1 MGKFL
6 RKIIGYII
14 LIILICIIALSIRN
28 TINPNY
34 SDEKEST
41 QSSYVTG
48 NEINSDSLK
57 LQKATVKRV
66 VDGDTFIINIDGK
79 DERVRLI
86 GVDTPESVNPDESKN
101 TPEGEEASKITKK
114 LVPENTVVWLE
125 YDKDM
130 TDDYGRTLAYIWLTD
145 KFENVT
151 SDNMD
156 KYMLNAKL
164 LKIGTAK
171 PMFISPNLKYEP
183 EFVEIYGKNN

>member
-6 RKIIGYII
+6 RKIIGYIL

-34 SDEKEST
+34 SDEKESI

-48 NEINSDSLK
+48 NEIDSDSLK
-57 LQKATVKRV
+57 LHKATVKRV

-86 GVDTPESVNPDESKN
+86 GVDTPESVNLDESKN
-101 TPEGEEASKITKK
+101 TPEGEEASNITKK

-183 EFVEIYGKNN
+183 EFAKIYDKNN

>member
-14 LIILICIIALSIRN
+14 LIISICIIAFSIRN

-57 LQKATVKRV
+57 LHKATVKRV

-101 TPEGEEASKITKK
+101 TPEGEEASNITKK

-125 YDKDM
+125 YDKDR

>member
-6 RKIIGYII
+6 RKIIGYIL

-57 LQKATVKRV
+57 LHKATVKRV

-101 TPEGEEASKITKK
+101 TPEGEEASNITKK

-125 YDKDM
+125 YDKDR
-130 TDDYGRTLAYIWLTD
+130 TDDYGRTLAYLWLTD

>member
-6 RKIIGYII
+6 RKIIGYIL

-34 SDEKEST
+34 SDEKESI

-57 LQKATVKRV
+57 LHKATVKRV

-86 GVDTPESVNPDESKN
+86 GVDTPESVNLDESKN
-101 TPEGEEASKITKK
+101 TPEGEEASNITKK

-183 EFVEIYGKNN
+183 EFAKIYDKNN

>member
-6 RKIIGYII
+6 RKIIGCII

-57 LQKATVKRV
+57 LHKATVKRV

-101 TPEGEEASKITKK
+101 TPEGEEASNITKK

-183 EFVEIYGKNN
+183 EFAEIYDKNN

>member
-6 RKIIGYII
+6 RKIIGYIL

-57 LQKATVKRV
+57 LHKATVKRV

-101 TPEGEEASKITKK
+101 TPEGEEASNITKK

-125 YDKDM
+125 YDKDR

>member
-34 SDEKEST
+34 SNEKEST

-57 LQKATVKRV
+57 LHKATVKRV

-101 TPEGEEASKITKK
+101 TPEGEEASNITKK